1 MRKATAL
8 SVMLSRISSA
18 MELAQPTNPGER
30 SDAVPS
36 GKGIRA
42 HGSTPRPTAAHMF
55 GSFGP
60 YVLIVAVTCS
70 YYVAIAPLLLG
81 HTDLGWHLAA
91 GDLIR
96 SQGSVP
102 AHEPWSFT
110 AGDTR
115 WYNLSWLWDVVAS
128 LLFRYGHFTALILAT
143 IFLGGLIA
151 GGLAA
156 ICLKSHAT
164 PVAACIAVIFACILY
179 PTFAVPDVFLAA
191 SPNIATLLFCVAFYG
206 ACLFRRH
213 LWIAPLVMA
222 LWVNM
227 HGGFVLGFFIL
238 GVFAAV
244 AVVRR
249 NASAFSAYFIATLAC
264 LAATL
269 VNPLGWHV
277 YEGVLSTLGH
287 FVQHYIT
294 EWQPYLGAMTFPQ
307 CIPACAYI
315 LLFAVLELTGRNAA
329 PAEARLLSWCFLLLG
344 LWQLRYLSIFF
355 LFSTLPV
362 ALNLSHLRLSVL
374 RHAISEAMLGVVGL
388 SVLGLLPLLYWHA
401 VPAQPR
407 LPPIYP
413 EAELAYLEQH
423 FPHAHLLNHWNYG
436 GFLIFRNRGAIPLF
450 VDGRAATAYPDT
462 LLRDYFDLITWEV
475 DAAAWKRVLGRY
487 DIDTVMWPKAHTQ
500 LASFLVGTQKWT
512 QVYSGDVANIYVREQ

>member
-213 LWIAPLVMA
+213 LWIAPLV
-222 LWVNM
+222 
-227 HGGFVLGFFIL
+227 HGFVG
-238 GVFAAV
+238 
-244 AVVRR
+244 
-249 NASAFSAYFIATLAC
+249 
-264 LAATL
+264 
-269 VNPLGWHV
+269 
-277 YEGVLSTLGH
+277 
-287 FVQHYIT
+287 QHA
-294 EWQPYLGAMTFPQ
+294 W
-307 CIPACAYI
+307 
-315 LLFAVLELTGRNAA
+315 
-329 PAEARLLSWCFLLLG
+329 RL
-344 LWQLRYLSIFF
+344 R
-355 LFSTLPV
+355 
-362 ALNLSHLRLSVL
+362 
-374 RHAISEAMLGVVGL
+374 
-388 SVLGLLPLLYWHA
+388 
-401 VPAQPR
+401 PR
-407 LPPIYP
+407 LF
-413 EAELAYLEQH
+413 H
-423 FPHAHLLNHWNYG
+423 
-436 GFLIFRNRGAIPLF
+436 
-450 VDGRAATAYPDT
+450 
-462 LLRDYFDLITWEV
+462 
-475 DAAAWKRVLGRY
+475 LGRVRGRRRRQ
-487 DIDTVMWPKAHTQ
+487 TECELH
-500 LASFLVGTQKWT
+500 FLPILSRRSPVSPQPSSIRSVGTSTKA
-512 QVYSGDVANIYVREQ
+512 S